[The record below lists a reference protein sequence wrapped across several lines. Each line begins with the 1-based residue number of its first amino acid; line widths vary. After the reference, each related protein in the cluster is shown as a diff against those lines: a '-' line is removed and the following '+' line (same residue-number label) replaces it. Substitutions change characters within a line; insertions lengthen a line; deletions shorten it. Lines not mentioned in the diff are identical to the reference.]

1 MEQIEEQTSV
11 AEMENGSTVTVQQG
25 QSLPQSSA
33 QTSMP
38 PPMQTPSVI
47 QTNQQSVIQTA
58 QSIHSASI
66 QGQQIGLA
74 QAVQGVTDPDDSGV
88 LDEESKKRRDI
99 LSRRPSYRKIF
110 NDLSG
115 SESPTKVETISE
127 DIQGQSEGTEGAS
140 PIAVITTSPLSYQQA
155 PQTVAIP
162 GTIQIVTSGE
172 ALQAVPMAQNSS
184 GAVVQYQQ
192 QQQDGQQYI
201 YTTNP
206 GEVQVQVQVSNTG
219 TMYTIPAAQQ
229 QYIRGQVPPGMVLSS
244 PGIAGNGQ
252 QIAEDAS
259 RKREMRLLKNR
270 EAAKEC
276 RRKKKEYV
284 KCLENRVAV
293 LENQNKTLI
302 EELKTLKD
310 LYCHK
315 SE

>member
-25 QSLPQSSA
+25 QALPQSSA

-229 QYIRGQVPPGMVLSS
+229 QYIRGQVPGMVLSS